1 MVVSFGEFG
10 KIELK
15 VGQILSVEDVEGKD
29 RLFKLRVDIGTEIT
43 LVAGLKQFYSGEEL
57 LGRKIIVVAN
67 LAPAKIGGIESQ
79 GMLLAAKGNDGKY
92 MLATIDASVANGTL
106 LE

>member
-1 MVVSFGEFG
+1 LAVSFDEFK

-15 VGQILSVEDVEGKD
+15 AGQIVSVEDIGGKD
-29 RLFKLRVDIGTEIT
+29 RLFKLKVDIGSEIT
-43 LVAGLKQFYSGEEL
+43 LVAGLKEFYSKEAL
-57 LGRKIIVVAN
+57 LGKKIIVVAN

-79 GMLLAAKGNDGKY
+79 GMLLAAENSEGKY
-92 MLATIDASVANGTL
+92 VLATIDESVPNGAL

>member
-1 MVVSFGEFG
+1 MVVSFDEFK

-15 VGQILSVEDVEGKD
+15 AGQILSVEDVEGKD

-43 LVAGLKQFYSGEEL
+43 LVAGLKQFYSREEL

-79 GMLLAAKGNDGKY
+79 GMLLAGKDSGGKY
-92 MLATIDASVANGTL
+92 CIATIDANVPNGTL